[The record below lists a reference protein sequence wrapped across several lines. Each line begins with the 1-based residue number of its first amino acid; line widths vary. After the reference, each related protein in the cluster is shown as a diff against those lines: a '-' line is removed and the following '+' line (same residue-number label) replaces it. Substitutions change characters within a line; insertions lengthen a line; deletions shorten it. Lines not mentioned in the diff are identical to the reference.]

1 MTIDTL
7 IGEALVGKYIK
18 DCQCLYYITEAEGC
32 TVAGIKID
40 TELMIPIDME
50 WFDDVSN
57 ISFDAEILT
66 KEEFIGELKQALNEI
81 KTKITDEF
89 IKK

>member
-1 MTIDTL
+1 
-7 IGEALVGKYIK
+7 
-18 DCQCLYYITEAEGC
+18 
-32 TVAGIKID
+32 
-40 TELMIPIDME
+40 ME

-66 KEEFIGELKQALNEI
+66 KEEFIEELKQALNEI

>member
-1 MTIDTL
+1 M
-7 IGEALVGKYIK
+7 
-18 DCQCLYYITEAEGC
+18 
-32 TVAGIKID
+32 AGIKID

-66 KEEFIGELKQALNEI
+66 KEEFIEELKQALNEI

>member
-1 MTIDTL
+1 MTIDKL

-40 TELMIPIDME
+40 TELMIPIDL
-50 WFDDVSN
+50 SL
-57 ISFDAEILT
+57 IHI
-66 KEEFIGELKQALNEI
+66 
-81 KTKITDEF
+81 
-89 IKK
+89 

>member
-1 MTIDTL
+1 MTIDKL

-18 DCQCLYYITEAEGC
+18 DCQCLYCITEAEGC

-40 TELMIPIDME
+40 
-50 WFDDVSN
+50 
-57 ISFDAEILT
+57 AEILT
-66 KEEFIGELKQALNEI
+66 KEEFIEELKQALNEI

>member
-1 MTIDTL
+1 MTIDKL

-18 DCQCLYYITEAEGC
+18 DCQCLYYITEGC

-66 KEEFIGELKQALNEI
+66 KEEFIEELKQALNEI